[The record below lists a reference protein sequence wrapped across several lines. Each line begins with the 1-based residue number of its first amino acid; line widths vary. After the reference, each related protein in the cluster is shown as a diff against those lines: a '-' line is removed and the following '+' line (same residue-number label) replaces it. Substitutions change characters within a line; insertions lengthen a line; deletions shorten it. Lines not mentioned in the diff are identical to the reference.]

1 MNATILGLGAAVPA
15 HTITQHQ
22 ALELARVYCGEGHN
36 PRALDVLYRGT
47 RIKTRYSVVTE
58 SAGEGRV
65 PFFPPPITVE
75 DRGPGTAQRMQ
86 RYEQEVVPMALRACR
101 EAFADSRVDAGA
113 ITHVIVV
120 TCTGFFAPGLDI
132 ALIQSLNLRPNVQ
145 RLQVGFMGCHGALNG
160 LQAARDILN
169 ANSDACVLLC
179 AAELCSLHMQY
190 GHQDGSAVANALF
203 ADGAA
208 AAILGRGSDSAS
220 TLGGIAAVGSL
231 VVPESRDAMSWR
243 IGDHGFEMTLSSRIP
258 DLIERHVPQWMDNW
272 LGSAGLKV
280 GEIAAWAVH
289 PGGPRILDAV
299 EKSLNLPC
307 PMLKVSREILGDHG
321 NMSSPTVLF
330 ILDRLR
336 QTAGKMPLP
345 CVMLGFGPGL
355 TIEAVL
361 LR

>member
-1 MNATILGLGAAVPA
+1 MNTTLLGLGVAVPE
-15 HTITQHQ
+15 HTLTQQQ
-22 ALELARVYCGEGHN
+22 ALELARVYCGDAHN

-47 RIKTRYSVVTE
+47 RIQNRYSVVTE
-58 SAGEGRV
+58 TAAVGKV
-65 PFFPPPITVE
+65 PFFPSPVDAA
-75 DRGPGTAQRMQ
+75 DRGPSTAQRMQ
-86 RYEQEVVPMALRACR
+86 RYEEEVVPLAVGACR
-101 EAFADSRVDAGA
+101 TALADAKVDPGA

-132 ALIQSLNLRPNVQ
+132 ALIKTLNLRPNIQ

-169 ANSDACVLLC
+169 ANASACVLLC

-208 AAILGRGSDSAS
+208 AAILGRGAETAS
-220 TLGGIAAVGSL
+220 TLGSIANVGSL
-231 VVPESRDAMSWR
+231 LVPNSDDAMSWR

-258 DLIERHVPQWMDNW
+258 DLIETHVPLWMENW
-272 LGSAGLKV
+272 LGSAGLRV
-280 GEIAAWAVH
+280 AEIASWAAH

-299 EKSLNLPC
+299 EKSLGLPR
-307 PMLKVSREILGDHG
+307 PMLKSSREILADHG

-330 ILDRLR
+330 ILERLR
-336 QTAGKMPLP
+336 QTIGNVPLP

-361 LR
+361 LK